1 MGDITQALRTA
12 QSGLLVNQQTLNV
25 VSNNVANLNTVGY
38 SRKIVR
44 TESRVVAGVG
54 AGVQISDI
62 TRLVDEGLLKS
73 LRLEFSDLNALTVQ
87 KDFYARTQDLFGA
100 PADNTSLA
108 HLAQDFQSALELLT
122 VSPDK
127 SLEQSEVIRRAQDLI
142 LMLQDMSATIQELR
156 LQADSVISENV
167 SEINEIV
174 QTIDQLND
182 EIISNG
188 SVGRDVSDLRDD
200 RDAQLDRLSQLVDI
214 RFFFRND
221 GDVVVFTS
229 GGRTL
234 VDTVP
239 PTITHVPAASV
250 SPTTTKAEGDFAGIF
265 VGNIEARNDI
275 TSELRGGTL
284 KGLVDLRDNVLVN
297 VQSQIDEFASQLR
310 DTFNQIHNRGV
321 SFPGAQSYEG
331 TRNFIRPAEQT
342 IKLDPTST
350 ADDVTIVLFNSTGD
364 QTAQTTL
371 NTIMTGAAFSNHGTG
386 NDWTINSVASTLQT
400 WLRANGAASATAAV
414 NASGNFAIN
423 LNSTAVNLAFRD
435 ETATANGS
443 ASADAVIAFD
453 ANGDGVTD
461 ETVNGFS
468 YFFGL
473 NDFFVDGLADNIYE
487 SNVLVSTFTASASTL
502 TFRDSNGTLTGS
514 PLAVS
519 AGTSLTA
526 LADLITNNITNIT
539 ASVVPDG
546 SGVRLRIAH
555 DNGSSFTVTEAS
567 ADTFLTDISMHLA
580 DVRVA
585 TVLAVRSDIASTP
598 AKITTGLMQ
607 WNADLGSAGQYFMS
621 TGESSVIESLAEA
634 FSSAHSFDTAGGLAT
649 AQKSFAQYAA
659 SILSENARLAD
670 TNSADITRQQ
680 TLTDSLKFKSDTV
693 RGVNLDEEMSD
704 LIIFEQAFSASA
716 RVIAVIQRMIDA
728 LERVI

>member
-73 LRLEFSDLNALTVQ
+73 LRLEFSDLNALTSQ
-87 KDFYARTQDLFGA
+87 RDYYARTQDLFGT

-108 HLAQDFQSALELLT
+108 HLTQSFQSALELLT

-142 LMLQDMSATIQELR
+142 LMLQDMSSTIQELR
-156 LQADSVISENV
+156 LQADNAISENV
-167 SEINEIV
+167 SEINKIV

-239 PTITHVPAASV
+239 PTVTHVPAASV
-250 SPTTTKAEGDFAGIF
+250 SSTTTKAEGDFAGIF
-265 VGNIEARNDI
+265 VGNIEPRNDI

-310 DTFNQIHNRGV
+310 DTFNQLHNRGV

-423 LNSTAVNLAFRD
+423 LNSTSVNLAFRD

-443 ASADAVIAFD
+443 AAADAVIAFD

-514 PLAVS
+514 PLTVT

-526 LADLITNNITNIT
+526 LADLITNSITNIT

-555 DNGSSFTVTEAS
+555 DNGSSFTVTDAG
-567 ADTFLTDISMHLA
+567 ADTFLTDINMHLA

-585 TVLAVRSDIASTP
+585 TVLEVRPDIASTP

-607 WNADLGSAGQYFMS
+607 WNAALGSAGEYFMS

-649 AQKSFAQYAA
+649 AQKSFDQFAA

-670 TNSADITRQQ
+670 TNVSDITRQQ

>member
-25 VSNNVANLNTVGY
+25 VSNNVANLNTEGY
-38 SRKIVR
+38 SRKIVK

-73 LRLEFSDLNALTVQ
+73 LRIEFSDLNALTAQ
-87 KDFYARTQDLFGA
+87 KDFYARTQDLFGS

-108 HLAQDFQSALELLT
+108 HLSQSFESALELLA

-127 SLEQSEVIRRAQDLI
+127 SLEQAEVVRRAQDLI
-142 LMLQDMSATIQELR
+142 LMLQDMSGTIQELR
-156 LQADSVISENV
+156 LQADTVISEAV
-167 SEINEIV
+167 SEMNSIV

-188 SVGRDVSDLRDD
+188 SVGRDVSDLKDD
-200 RDAQLDRLSQLVDI
+200 RDEQLDRLSALVDI
-214 RFFFRND
+214 RYFYRSD

-239 PTITHVPAASV
+239 PVITHVPAASV
-250 SPTTTKAEGDFAGIF
+250 SPTTTKAEGDFAGIY
-265 VGNIEARNDI
+265 VGNVEDRNDV
-275 TSELRGGTL
+275 TSELRGGQL
-284 KGLVDLRDNVLVN
+284 KGLVDIRDTVLVN
-297 VQSQIDEFASQLR
+297 LQSQIDEFAAELR
-310 DTFNQIHNRGV
+310 DAFNQIHNRGV
-321 SFPGAQSYEG
+321 SFPGAPAYEG

-350 ADDVTIVLFNSTGD
+350 ADDVTIALFDGTGN

-371 NTIMTGAAFSNHGTG
+371 NTIMTGAAFSNHGAG
-386 NDWTINSVASTLQT
+386 NDWTIDDVAATLQT
-400 WLRANGAASATAAV
+400 WLRANGASSATADV
-414 NASGNFAIN
+414 NASGNFVID
-423 LNSTAVNLAFRD
+423 LNSTSVYLAFRD
-435 ETATANGS
+435 ETASANGS
-443 ASADAVIAFD
+443 DPEDAVIAFD

-468 YFFGL
+468 YFLGL

-487 SNVLVSTFTASASTL
+487 SDVLVSSFTASASTL

-514 PLAVS
+514 PLAVA
-519 AGTSLTA
+519 AGTSLSD
-526 LADLITNNITNIT
+526 LADLITDNITNIT

-555 DNGSSFTVTEAS
+555 DNGSSFTVTQAG

-580 DVRVA
+580 DVRVS
-585 TVLAVRSDIASTP
+585 TVLAVRTDIATTP

-607 WNADLGSAGQYFMS
+607 WNAELGSAGEYFMS
-621 TGESSVIESLAEA
+621 TGENSVIEALAEA
-634 FSSAHSFDTAGGLAT
+634 FSSPHSFDTAGGLAT
-649 AQKSFAQYAA
+649 VQKSFSQYAA
-659 SILSENARLAD
+659 GIVAENARLAD
-670 TNSADITRQQ
+670 TNTSDIARQQ
-680 TLTDSLKFKSDTV
+680 TLTDSLEFKSDTV